1 LAVDQK
7 RNGLVVSLT
16 RDSEYMVTLT
26 DDRSAGN
33 VEVGSP
39 ALLDRAL
46 PGDDGRRSFPVFS
59 RSSLLRPVR
68 LGNPEVRSSST
79 VDAPAFYPKPAAP
92 TVSVS
97 PAETRWWTILPYVL
111 GASSGLGLAALWLA
125 PHSPWIRLGLALG
138 VAGLLALAMWRH
150 ALAMTNVTGT
160 TLSNSALS
168 LANQQLTSMNEH
180 LQLVATTDPLTGL
193 PNRTL
198 LQESLLKALR
208 PGPGGV
214 PLLALLLLDLDRFKQ
229 VNDTL
234 GHHAGDLLL
243 QQVTT
248 RLQEA
253 LAGAGSLIRLGGD
266 EFAVVLPGLDADGA
280 EELAQRCARIFTAPF
295 LLDGHAL
302 RVGGSIGVALAPDHG
317 QDANMLLRCADVAM
331 YVAKRRHSGH
341 AIYAPAEDHHSPR
354 LLQLAGGLQQAILQ
368 EGLCLYYQP
377 KVRLETGK
385 VCGVEALVRW
395 RHPEHGLIAP
405 DQFIPLAEETGLIG
419 PLTQWVLNRALLD
432 CQKWKA
438 SGLNLPIAV
447 NLSMRNVQDP
457 VMPELVSRLLA
468 ETAVPPGMLTLEI
481 TESLLM
487 ADPAAALEVLSRL
500 SSLGLRLAIDDFGT
514 GHSALG
520 YLKQLPVN
528 ELKIDKAFVLNLS
541 APGTGGMRTDRMIV
555 RSVTALAHAL
565 GLDVVAEGVENQSTY
580 ELLGTMRCNVVQG
593 YYVSR
598 PLPATEVERWV
609 RTTAFA
615 PIKNSVA

>member
-1 LAVDQK
+1 MAIDRK
-7 RNGLVVSLT
+7 RNGWAVVPSRESEFLVT
-16 RDSEYMVTLT
+16 MQ
-26 DDRSAGN
+26 DDRSAMDAAA
-33 VEVGSP
+33 VPLVPLSP
-39 ALLDRAL
+39 AQPADE
-46 PGDDGRRSFPVFS
+46 GRRAFPVIS
-59 RSSLLRPVR
+59 RAPLLRPIRQVIAAGKYSGGDDLATFAPR
-68 LGNPEVRSSST
+68 T
-79 VDAPAFYPKPAAP
+79 VEPPPIP
-92 TVSVS
+92 S
-97 PAETRWWTILPYVL
+97 PAEARWWMILPYVL
-111 GASSGLGLAALWLA
+111 GAGAGLGLVALWLA

-150 ALAMTNVTGT
+150 AISMTNLTGT
-160 TLSNSALS
+160 TLSNAALS

-198 LQESLLKALR
+198 LHESLLKALR
-208 PGPGGV
+208 PGPRGV

-266 EFAVVLPGLDADGA
+266 EFAVVLPGFDAEGA
-280 EELAQRCARIFTAPF
+280 EALAERCARIFTAPF

-341 AIYAPAEDHHSPR
+341 AVYAPTEDHHSPR
-354 LLQLAGGLQQAILQ
+354 LLQLAGGLQQAISQ

-457 VMPELVSRLLA
+457 MMPDLVSQLLSK
-468 ETAVPPGMLTLEI
+468 TGVPPSMLTLEI

-565 GLDVVAEGVENQSTY
+565 GLDVVAEGVENQQTY

-593 YYVSR
+593 YYASR

-609 RTTAFA
+609 RTTAFT
-615 PIKNSVA
+615 PIKN

>member
-1 LAVDQK
+1 MAVELE
-7 RNGLVVSLT
+7 RNGLAVVPT
-16 RDSEYMVTLT
+16 RESEFLVTLQE
-26 DDRSAGN
+26 DRSARDAEA
-33 VEVGSP
+33 VSLATLDP
-39 ALLDRAL
+39 ARPAN
-46 PGDDGRRSFPVFS
+46 DGGRSFPVFS
-59 RSSLLRPVR
+59 RTPLLRPIRLSSPAVR
-68 LGNPEVRSSST
+68 PT
-79 VDAPAFYPKPAAP
+79 APDDAPTFPRQTELPPPAP
-92 TVSVS
+92 S
-97 PAETRWWTILPYVL
+97 PAEARWWMILPYVL
-111 GASSGLGLAALWLA
+111 GASSGLGLVALWLD
-125 PHSPWIRLGLALG
+125 PHSPWIRLALALG

-150 ALAMTNVTGT
+150 AYSMANLNGT
-160 TLSNSALS
+160 TLSNAALS

-180 LQLVATTDPLTGL
+180 LQLVATTDRLTGL

-198 LQESLLKALR
+198 LHESLLKGLR
-208 PGPGGV
+208 PGPRGV

-266 EFAVVLPGLDADGA
+266 EFAVVLPGVDADGA
-280 EELAQRCARIFTAPF
+280 EALAERCARIFTAPF

-341 AIYAPAEDHHSPR
+341 AVYAPAEDHHSPR

-368 EGLCLYYQP
+368 EGLCLFYQP

-432 CQKWKA
+432 CQKWRA
-438 SGLNLPIAV
+438 TGLNLPIAV

-457 VMPELVSRLLA
+457 LMPDLVSELL
-468 ETAVPPGMLTLEI
+468 TKTGVPPGMLTLEI

-487 ADPAAALEVLSRL
+487 ADPAAALEVLNRL
-500 SSLGLRLAIDDFGT
+500 SSLGLKLAIDDFGT

-565 GLDVVAEGVENQSTY
+565 GLDVVAEGVENQRTY

-615 PIKNSVA
+615 PITN

>member
-1 LAVDQK
+1 MAVDRD
-7 RNGLVVSLT
+7 RNELRRVVIRDADYAGTPRAHLSTVSDTAVSLLPLNAPAT
-16 RDSEYMVTLT
+16 TPDV
-26 DDRSAGN
+26 RSASPYSRLPLGRSGRRGLRLSPL
-33 VEVGSP
+33 GSERGRMLSGAGTP
-39 ALLDRAL
+39 DRA
-46 PGDDGRRSFPVFS
+46 
-59 RSSLLRPVR
+59 
-68 LGNPEVRSSST
+68 T
-79 VDAPAFYPKPAAP
+79 
-92 TVSVS
+92 VS
-97 PAETRWWTILPYVL
+97 PAASTRWWMILPYVL
-111 GASSGLGLAALWLA
+111 GASSGLALVGLWME
-125 PHSPWIRLGLALG
+125 PHSPWVRLSLVLG
-138 VAGLLALAMWRH
+138 VATLLALAMWRH
-150 ALAMTNVTGT
+150 AGAMTNLGGT
-160 TLSNSALS
+160 RLSNAALS

-198 LQESLLKALR
+198 LHESLLKALR
-208 PGPGGV
+208 PGSRGV
-214 PLLALLLLDLDRFKQ
+214 PRLALLLLDLDGFKQ

-248 RLQEA
+248 RLREA

-266 EFAVVLPGLDADGA
+266 EFAVVLPGVDADGA
-280 EELAQRCARIFTAPF
+280 ASLAQRCSRIFAAPY

-341 AIYAPAEDHHSPR
+341 ALYTSAEDHHSPR
-354 LLQLAGGLQQAILQ
+354 LLQLAGGLQEAILRD
-368 EGLCLYYQP
+368 GLCLYYQP
-377 KVRLETGK
+377 KVRLETGQ

-395 RHPEHGLIAP
+395 RHPEHGLLTP

-419 PLTQWVLNRALLD
+419 PLTQWVLDRALHD
-432 CQKWKA
+432 CRKWMTA
-438 SGLNLPIAV
+438 GLRLPIAV

-457 VMPELVSRLLA
+457 SLPELVSRLLVRTGTPA
-468 ETAVPPGMLTLEI
+468 AMLTLEI

-487 ADPAAALEVLSRL
+487 ADPASALEVLTRL
-500 SSLGLRLAIDDFGT
+500 SALGLKLAIDDFGT

-541 APGTGGMRTDRMIV
+541 AQGPGGMRTDRMIV

-565 GLDVVAEGVENQSTY
+565 GLDVVAEGVESQQTY
-580 ELLGTMRCNVVQG
+580 ELLGAMRCNVVQG
-593 YYVSR
+593 YHVSR
-598 PLPATEVERWV
+598 PLPAAEVEGWV
-609 RTTAFA
+609 RAASFT
-615 PIKNSVA
+615 PLKS